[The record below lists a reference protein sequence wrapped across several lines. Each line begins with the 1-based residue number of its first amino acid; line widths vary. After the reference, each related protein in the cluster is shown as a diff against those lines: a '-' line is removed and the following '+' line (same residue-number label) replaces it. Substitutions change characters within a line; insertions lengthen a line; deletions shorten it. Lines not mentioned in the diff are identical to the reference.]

1 MKALNSVLD
10 KVKARANSSKESSM
24 PDLGIMDFLST
35 VYYAIVDLFTNKE
48 QVKTKT
54 VLGKYTKSI
63 IEAKAN
69 NHPALAA

>member
-1 MKALNSVLD
+1 
-10 KVKARANSSKESSM
+10 M

-35 VYYAIVDLFTNKE
+35 VYYAIVDLFKNKE

-63 IEAKAN
+63 IEAKIN
-69 NHPALAA
+69 NNRVLAA